1 MVLTGLI
8 GIGKL
13 ALETV
18 LALLHLLEIV
28 IQRTVSTSSIVEMEG
43 GKLENVQATVY
54 KSMYA

>member
-18 LALLHLLEIV
+18 LALLHLLAIV
-28 IQRTVSTSSIVEMEG
+28 IPRTVSTSSITEMEG
-43 GKLENVQATVY
+43 GKLEIAQVIMY